1 MNTKCL
7 ISTSIITLFT
17 ASVAQ
22 AADIM
27 VPRESRPVV
36 SPPQASKQISPPVEM
51 SPNSDIPPVISAPTF
66 SWNGFYLGGQIGGFS
81 GKTGISLYAKK
92 GPSTREWTPV
102 EKDTVPQLSGFMG
115 GLYAGANVDLGN
127 SFILGVDTDIV
138 WSNKQDTK
146 IVAKRK
152 FEELE
157 LEEIEEVEEIEEGP
171 DTESERRQLYEYAS
185 ASRLESM
192 NHSPSQG
199 YHASSASSAEH
210 GYSSSGRVERSTIR
224 RTKRANNESSSFSQ
238 SFQLTQVQQRSTSE
252 AGSQSSGATQADSS
266 SAAQEQVSQQQ
277 VAQQRGSEARPSVS
291 GYPHSNRSALSARRY
306 IRETEEVDEIAEVTK
321 VYSNTLK
328 QKWSGATR
336 VRIGFAVDR
345 IVPYIAG
352 GVAYAQLQNI
362 FSRSIETEGHEISSS
377 SLSDK
382 KIMVGY
388 TLGGGVDFAMA
399 DNVILRAEYRYS
411 DFGKQKFAKDKLE
424 LDYQTNDFRVGVAYK
439 F

>member
-1 MNTKCL
+1 MSTKCL

-17 ASVAQ
+17 ASIAH

-36 SPPQASKQISPPVEM
+36 SSTQMSKQVSPPVEM
-51 SPNSDIPPVISAPTF
+51 SPNSDVPPVISAPTF

-92 GPSTREWTPV
+92 GSGTREWTPV
-102 EKDTVPQLSGFMG
+102 EKDTLPQLSGFMG

-127 SFILGVDTDIV
+127 SLILGVDTDIV

-146 IVAKRK
+146 VVAKRN

-157 LEEIEEVEEIEEGP
+157 LEEVEEVEEVVQP
-171 DTESERRQLYEYAS
+171 ERRERQLYGHAS
-185 ASRLESM
+185 VQSQRAE
-192 NHSPSQG
+192 SQG
-199 YHASSASSAEH
+199 SQEHQASSASSLSDSAQ
-210 GYSSSGRVERSTIR
+210 SRQRRSTGSDD
-224 RTKRANNESSSFSQ
+224 SSRQGRNTSST
-238 SFQLTQVQQRSTSE
+238 SDSTELLRDLVQQRVSIS
-252 AGSQSSGATQADSS
+252 AHSS
-266 SAAQEQVSQQQ
+266 SPRYEPRLVNPSLQPQQARQ
-277 VAQQRGSEARPSVS
+277 SEIT
-291 GYPHSNRSALSARRY
+291 H
-306 IRETEEVDEIAEVTK
+306 IREMEQVDEIVETAK
-321 VYSNTLK
+321 IYSNTLK

-352 GVAYAQLQNI
+352 GVAYAQIQNT
-362 FSRSIETEGHEISSS
+362 FLRSIEVETREVSSS
-377 SLSDK
+377 SLSDTK
-382 KIMVGY
+382 MMVGY

>member
-51 SPNSDIPPVISAPTF
+51 SPTPVISAPTF

-102 EKDTVPQLSGFMG
+102 EKDTLPQLSGFMG

-127 SFILGVDTDIV
+127 SLILGVDTDIV

-171 DTESERRQLYEYAS
+171 NTESERRKLYEHAS
-185 ASRLESM
+185 MPQGESV
-192 NHSPSQG
+192 NHSPSQSP
-199 YHASSASSAEH
+199 HASSVSSAVEH
-210 GYSSSGRVERSTIR
+210 GHSSPERVKRSKRTVRSSDSSSS
-224 RTKRANNESSSFSQ
+224 
-238 SFQLTQVQQRSTSE
+238 
-252 AGSQSSGATQADSS
+252 SQSSSQVESQTQQTQAHTQAQTSQSS
-266 SAAQEQVSQQQ
+266 SATQPTVQLHSPQVAHSHTLQQ
-277 VAQQRGSEARPSVS
+277 VASQRGSEGRPLVS
-291 GYPHSNRSALSARRY
+291 GYPHSSRPALPARH
-306 IRETEEVDEIAEVTK
+306 IRETEEVDETAEVTK
-321 VYSNTLK
+321 VYSSTLK

-362 FSRSIETEGHEISSS
+362 FSRSIEMEGHEISSS

>member
-92 GPSTREWTPV
+92 GLGTREWTPV
-102 EKDTVPQLSGFMG
+102 EKDTLPQLSGFMG

-127 SFILGVDTDIV
+127 SLILGVDTDIV

-152 FEELE
+152 FEGLE
-157 LEEIEEVEEIEEGP
+157 LGEIEEVEGVEEEAGA
-171 DTESERRQLYEYAS
+171 ESERRSYEYAS
-185 ASRLESM
+185 TPRLEAV
-192 NHSPSQG
+192 N
-199 YHASSASSAEH
+199 YHASQRFHASSTSSAEDEDT
-210 GYSSSGRVERSTIR
+210 SSSRQTRSS
-224 RTKRANNESSSFSQ
+224 RTKRTTHNGHSS
-238 SFQLTQVQQRSTSE
+238 
-252 AGSQSSGATQADSS
+252 SQSSQQHQQSSREAGLSSLQAVQAQSHSS
-266 SAAQEQVSQQQ
+266 QQRVAAQ
-277 VAQQRGSEARPSVS
+277 QQRLEATPSVS
-291 GYPHSNRSALSARRY
+291 EYSYERSALPVRH
-306 IRETEEVDEIAEVTK
+306 IREPEQVDETVGATK
-321 VYSNTLK
+321 VYSSTLK

-352 GVAYAQLQNI
+352 GVAYAQLQNT
-362 FSRSIETEGHEISSS
+362 FSRSIEMESHEITSS
-377 SLSDK
+377 SLSDTK
-382 KIMVGY
+382 MMVGY

>member
-51 SPNSDIPPVISAPTF
+51 SPNSDVPPVISAPTF

-92 GPSTREWTPV
+92 GLGTREWTPV
-102 EKDTVPQLSGFMG
+102 EKDTLPQLSGFMG

-127 SFILGVDTDIV
+127 SLILGVDTDIV

-146 IVAKRK
+146 VVAKRK
-152 FEELE
+152 FEGLE
-157 LEEIEEVEEIEEGP
+157 LGEIEEVEGVEGEA
-171 DTESERRQLYEYAS
+171 DTESESRSYGYAS
-185 ASRLESM
+185 MSQRETMNYLEIPRHQVSSIESAEPEREKALSSREKRNARVKRTQRSNDNSSSHGTQQQSQQNSSQQHRSLQQQAAQQQRLE
-192 NHSPSQG
+192 
-199 YHASSASSAEH
+199 
-210 GYSSSGRVERSTIR
+210 
-224 RTKRANNESSSFSQ
+224 
-238 SFQLTQVQQRSTSE
+238 
-252 AGSQSSGATQADSS
+252 AT
-266 SAAQEQVSQQQ
+266 
-277 VAQQRGSEARPSVS
+277 PSVS
-291 GYPHSNRSALSARRY
+291 EHSYERPALPVRH
-306 IRETEEVDEIAEVTK
+306 IRETEQVDETVGATK
-321 VYSNTLK
+321 VYSSTLK

-352 GVAYAQLQNI
+352 GVAYAQLQNT
-362 FSRSIETEGHEISSS
+362 FSRSIEMESHEITSS
-377 SLSDK
+377 SLSDTK
-382 KIMVGY
+382 MMVGY

>member
-115 GLYAGANVDLGN
+115 GLYAGANVDLG
-127 SFILGVDTDIV
+127 SSLILGVDTDIV

-146 IVAKRK
+146 VVAKRK
-152 FEELE
+152 FEGLE
-157 LEEIEEVEEIEEGP
+157 LEEIEEVEGIEEESESRSYEYASTP
-171 DTESERRQLYEYAS
+171 RLEAVNYPEILRHQVSSARSTESERE
-185 ASRLESM
+185 
-192 NHSPSQG
+192 
-199 YHASSASSAEH
+199 ASSSREK
-210 GYSSSGRVERSTIR
+210 RNI
-224 RTKRANNESSSFSQ
+224 RTKRTHQTQSS
-238 SFQLTQVQQRSTSE
+238 
-252 AGSQSSGATQADSS
+252 SQSSQQNGQTQAQNSETTQQR
-266 SAAQEQVSQQQ
+266 AAQ
-277 VAQQRGSEARPSVS
+277 QQRLEARPSVS
-291 GYPHSNRSALSARRY
+291 EYSYERSALPVRH
-306 IRETEEVDEIAEVTK
+306 IRETEQVNETVGATK
-321 VYSNTLK
+321 VYSSTLK

-336 VRIGFAVDR
+336 VRIGFAFDR

-352 GVAYAQLQNI
+352 GVAYTQLQNT
-362 FSRSIETEGHEISSS
+362 FSRSIEMESHEITSS
-377 SLSDK
+377 SLSDTK
-382 KIMVGY
+382 MMVGY

>member
-92 GPSTREWTPV
+92 GLGTREWTPV
-102 EKDTVPQLSGFMG
+102 EKDTLPQLSGFMG

-127 SFILGVDTDIV
+127 SLILGVDTDIV

-146 IVAKRK
+146 VVAKRK
-152 FEELE
+152 FEGLE
-157 LEEIEEVEEIEEGP
+157 LEEIEEVEGIEEESESRSYEYASTP
-171 DTESERRQLYEYAS
+171 RLEAVNYPEILRHQVSSARSTESERET
-185 ASRLESM
+185 
-192 NHSPSQG
+192 
-199 YHASSASSAEH
+199 
-210 GYSSSGRVERSTIR
+210 SSSREKRNIR
-224 RTKRANNESSSFSQ
+224 KKRTHQTQSS
-238 SFQLTQVQQRSTSE
+238 
-252 AGSQSSGATQADSS
+252 SQSSQQNGQTQAQNSETTQQR
-266 SAAQEQVSQQQ
+266 AAQ
-277 VAQQRGSEARPSVS
+277 QQRLEARPSVS
-291 GYPHSNRSALSARRY
+291 EYSYERSALPVRH
-306 IRETEEVDEIAEVTK
+306 IRETEQVNETVGATK
-321 VYSNTLK
+321 VYSSTLK

-336 VRIGFAVDR
+336 VRIGFAFDR

-352 GVAYAQLQNI
+352 GVAYTQLQNT
-362 FSRSIETEGHEISSS
+362 FSRSIEMESHEITSS
-377 SLSDK
+377 SLSDTK
-382 KIMVGY
+382 MMVGY

>member
-1 MNTKCL
+1 MSTKCL

-17 ASVAQ
+17 ASIAH

-36 SPPQASKQISPPVEM
+36 SSTQMSKQVSPPVEM
-51 SPNSDIPPVISAPTF
+51 SPNSDVPPVISAPTF

-92 GPSTREWTPV
+92 GSGTREWTPV
-102 EKDTVPQLSGFMG
+102 EKDTLPQLSGFMG

-127 SFILGVDTDIV
+127 SLILGVDTDIV

-146 IVAKRK
+146 VVAKRN
-152 FEELE
+152 FEGLE
-157 LEEIEEVEEIEEGP
+157 LEEIEEVEEIEEEP
-171 DTESERRQLYEYAS
+171 SVENERHQLYGYAS
-185 ASRLESM
+185 VSQRQIMNYSAISESHTA
-192 NHSPSQG
+192 NANSPS
-199 YHASSASSAEH
+199 
-210 GYSSSGRVERSTIR
+210 
-224 RTKRANNESSSFSQ
+224 NESTTSAGRERKH
-238 SFQLTQVQQRSTSE
+238 TRSKRTD
-252 AGSQSSGATQADSS
+252 AMQSSQLLSLSSQTQMQQTHTQAQSPS
-266 SAAQEQVSQQQ
+266 VAQPHSSQQE
-277 VAQQRGSEARPSVS
+277 AQQQGLEARSPVP
-291 GYPHSNRSALSARRY
+291 GHSHERLPALPVRPT
-306 IRETEEVDEIAEVTK
+306 RETEQVDKTTGATK
-321 VYSNTLK
+321 IYSSTLK

-352 GVAYAQLQNI
+352 GVAYAQIQNT
-362 FSRSIETEGHEISSS
+362 FSRLIEMEGQEISSS
-377 SLSDK
+377 SLSDTK
-382 KIMVGY
+382 MMVGY